1 MAALV
6 LGFVAGVLHVFAGP
20 DHLAA
25 GLAVRTQRP
34 GGGWYYGGIW
44 ALGHAGGLTLI
55 GLLYFLIRETGFIG
69 AISMFAER
77 MVGVALI
84 LMGAWMLLRR
94 HQPWDAS
101 ASETNPPSQ
110 MLSWTEIREHPEGKA
125 AIGFGFLHGT
135 AGATHL
141 IGLVPM
147 FALQNPIEVLAYL
160 AAYNGGILI
169 AMSSFCY
176 AVGLLYSKPSLGGVI
191 PAARIRLGVSLIC
204 VAIGAYWLL
213 F

>member
-6 LGFVAGVLHVFAGP
+6 LGFIAGILHVFAGP

-34 GGGWYYGGIW
+34 GGAWYYGGIW
-44 ALGHAGGLTLI
+44 ALGHAAGLTLI
-55 GLLYFLIRETGFIG
+55 GLIYFFIRETGFIG

-94 HQPWDAS
+94 HQPWDS
-101 ASETNPPSQ
+101 TTDNSHDTSQ
-110 MLSWTEIREHPEGKA
+110 LESWRGFQRHPEGKA

-147 FALQNPIEVLAYL
+147 FALQNPSEVLVYL
-160 AAYNGGILI
+160 AAYNVGILV
-169 AMSSFCY
+169 AMSCFCY
-176 AVGLLYSKPSLGGVI
+176 AVGVCYSNQAVKNVL
-191 PAARIRLGVSLIC
+191 PATQIRLIVSVIC

>member
-1 MAALV
+1 MAGLV

-34 GGGWYYGGIW
+34 GGAWYYGGVW
-44 ALGHAGGLTLI
+44 ALGHAAGLTLI
-55 GLLYFLIRETGFIG
+55 GLIYFLIRETGFIG

-94 HQPWDAS
+94 HQPWDS
-101 ASETNPPSQ
+101 TTDIPEPVRQ
-110 MLSWTEIREHPEGKA
+110 FEGWKGFRRHPEGKA

-141 IGLVPM
+141 IGLIPM
-147 FALQNPIEVLAYL
+147 FALQNPPAVLAYL
-160 AAYNGGILI
+160 AAYNLGILI

-176 AVGLLYSKPSLGGVI
+176 AVGVFYSSRTVDRVLPATQIRVI
-191 PAARIRLGVSLIC
+191 VSVLC
-204 VAIGAYWLL
+204 LAIGAYWLL